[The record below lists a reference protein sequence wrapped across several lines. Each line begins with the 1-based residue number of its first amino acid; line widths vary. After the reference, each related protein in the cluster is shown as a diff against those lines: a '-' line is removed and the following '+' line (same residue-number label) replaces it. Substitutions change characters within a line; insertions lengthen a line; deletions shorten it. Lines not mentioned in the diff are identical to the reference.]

1 MFACVVL
8 KSFANPETV
17 IFVTFDDVGI
27 LRAALCLT
35 VSEVHGMMELLA
47 DEHKFV
53 SLETTVLPH
62 VTQCK
67 AGHFLGAFVL

>member
-17 IFVTFDDVGI
+17 IFVAFDDVGI

-35 VSEVHGMMELLA
+35 VSEVYGMMELLA

-53 SLETTVLPH
+53 SLETAVPPH
-62 VTQCK
+62 VTLCK